1 MSRIKSDPPDPP
13 TRRRGPDA
21 KPAMAKAAAAKPI
34 AGTGRSGVSPSS
46 APAKTKRR
54 SNPRESKAGGA
65 KAGRPAER
73 RLRGIAITEGV
84 AIGPVFGAVEPEIEP
99 ARRRI
104 QAADIEAERSRL
116 DAAIAQSKKQLIKL
130 RARLDMLPEESQ
142 AEIAPLIDAY
152 LHMLGPSRLTRTMRQ
167 RIEEGLVAAETAVRD
182 TGDAMAAAI
191 MAMAETGSDG
201 SEQRAS
207 ARRHADE
214 VREISRRLIRNLTRQ
229 PFRNFAALPQGAVL
243 ICEYL
248 RPADVALLD
257 PSRLAGVAADE
268 GGADGHTAI
277 MLRALGVPAVL
288 GVADLTAA
296 APPGTL
302 AIIDGRKG
310 EVILDPSTATLAE
323 ARRAV
328 TGFARQRQ
336 HWARLRRLP
345 AITTDG
351 QEVELQANLELP
363 AELPLIAQAGA
374 AGIGLLRS
382 EFLFMNR
389 ERLPD
394 EDQQAEIYRGIIEA
408 MAGDPVTIRVLDWS
422 GEKEIDALVAEGLV
436 PDLPPENP
444 ALSVRGLRLL
454 LRRPELFETQ
464 LAAILRAANAGPV
477 RILLPMVTTLGEIRS
492 AREVFERVVRRLRR
506 RGERLPEPLPPFGI
520 MIETPAAA
528 LSADALALEA
538 DFFAIGSNDLTMYTL
553 AVDRAEAEVAPLYD
567 PLHPA
572 VLRLM
577 QFATEAAL
585 LMRKPVSVCGE
596 LAGNPKFTPLLLG
609 LGLRSFSMN
618 ASAVPRVKQAV
629 RHVGADACA
638 RFARRVM
645 EQNHSSMIDE
655 LLSEFAAAN
664 E

>member
-1 MSRIKSDPPDPP
+1 MNRTKPPPAAAP
-13 TRRRGPDA
+13 A
-21 KPAMAKAAAAKPI
+21 KPPPAKPVSG
-34 AGTGRSGVSPSS
+34 AGRSGAPKPQGVSKSQGTPRSQG
-46 APAKTKRR
+46 TK
-54 SNPRESKAGGA
+54 PGGA
-65 KAGRPAER
+65 TSASPAER
-73 RLRGIAITEGV
+73 RLSGIAISEGV
-84 AIGPVFGAVEPEIEP
+84 AIGAVFGAVEPEIEP
-99 ARRRI
+99 PRRRI

-116 DAAIAQSKKQLIKL
+116 DAAITQSKKQLVKL

-152 LHMLGPSRLTRTMRQ
+152 LQMLGPSRLTRTMRQ
-167 RIEEGLVAAETAVRD
+167 RIEEGLVAAETAVHD

-191 MAMAETGSDG
+191 TAMADEDG
-201 SEQRAS
+201 KGGEQRAS

-229 PFRNFAALPQGAVL
+229 PFRSFTALPAGAVL
-243 ICEYL
+243 VCEYL

-257 PSRLAGVAADE
+257 PARLAAVAADE

-302 AIIDGRKG
+302 AVVDGGKG
-310 EVILDPSTATLAE
+310 EVILNPTPATLAE

-328 TGFARQRQ
+328 TSFARQRQ
-336 HWARLRRLP
+336 QWARLKRLP
-345 AITTDG
+345 AITTDN
-351 QEVELQANLELP
+351 QAVELQANLELP

-389 ERLPD
+389 ERMPN

-408 MAGDPVTIRVLDWS
+408 MGGDPVTIRVLDWS

-436 PDLPPENP
+436 PDLPPVNP

-454 LRRPELFETQ
+454 LRQPELFETQ

-477 RILLPMVTTLGEIRS
+477 RVLLPMVTTIGELRR

-506 RGERLPEPLPPFGI
+506 RGERLPEPLPPLGI

-553 AVDRAEAEVAPLYD
+553 AVDRGEAIVASLYD

-577 QFATEAAL
+577 QFAIEAAL
-585 LMRKPVSVCGE
+585 LLRKPVSVCGE
-596 LAGNPKFTPLLLG
+596 LAANPKFTPLLLG

-618 ASAVPRVKQAV
+618 SSAVPRVKQAV
-629 RHVGADACA
+629 RGVSAEACA

-645 EQNHSSMIDE
+645 EQNDSSLIDE
-655 LLSEFAAAN
+655 LLSEFAEAN

>member
-1 MSRIKSDPPDPP
+1 MNRTKPPSAVP
-13 TRRRGPDA
+13 
-21 KPAMAKAAAAKPI
+21 AAKPSPTKTG
-34 AGTGRSGVSPSS
+34 AGRARAVKSRDG
-46 APAKTKRR
+46 
-54 SNPRESKAGGA
+54 KAGVA
-65 KAGRPAER
+65 TATSPAER
-73 RLRGIAITEGV
+73 RLSGIAIVEGV
-84 AIGPVFGAVEPEIEP
+84 AIGPVFGAVEPEIKP
-99 ARRRI
+99 TPRRI

-116 DAAIAQSKKQLIKL
+116 DAAITQSKKQLVKL

-152 LHMLGPSRLTRTMRQ
+152 LQMLGPSRLTRGMRQ
-167 RIEEGLVAAETAVRD
+167 RIEEGLVAAETAVHD
-182 TGDAMAAAI
+182 AGEAMATAI
-191 MAMAETGSDG
+191 TALADEGG
-201 SEQRAS
+201 EQRAS

-229 PFRNFAALPQGAVL
+229 PFRSFAALPAGAVL
-243 ICEYL
+243 VCEYL

-257 PSRLAGVAADE
+257 PARLAAVAADE

-277 MLRALGVPAVL
+277 MLRALGVPSVL
-288 GVADLTAA
+288 GVAELTAA

-302 AIIDGRKG
+302 AIVDGGKG
-310 EVILDPSTATLAE
+310 EVILNPTPATLAE

-328 TGFARQRQ
+328 TSFARQRQ
-336 HWARLRRLP
+336 QWARLKRLP
-345 AITTDG
+345 AITTDH

-389 ERLPD
+389 ERIPN
-394 EDQQAEIYRGIIEA
+394 EDQQTEIYRGIIEA
-408 MAGDPVTIRVLDWS
+408 MGGDPVTIRVLDWS
-422 GEKEIDALVAEGLV
+422 GEKEIDALIAEGLV

-454 LRRPELFETQ
+454 LRQPDLFETQ
-464 LAAILRAANAGPV
+464 LAAILRAACAGPV
-477 RILLPMVTTLGEIRS
+477 RILLPMVTTIAELRL

-506 RGERLPEPLPPFGI
+506 RGERLPEPLPPLGI

-553 AVDRAEAEVAPLYD
+553 AVDRGEAIVAPLYD

-577 QFATEAAL
+577 QFAIEAAL
-585 LMRKPVSVCGE
+585 LLRKPVSVCGE
-596 LAGNPKFTPLLLG
+596 LAANPKFTPLLLG

-618 ASAVPRVKQAV
+618 SSAVPRVKQAV
-629 RHVGADACA
+629 RQVSAEACA

-645 EQNHSSMIDE
+645 EQNDSSLIDE
-655 LLSEFAAAN
+655 LLSEFAEAN